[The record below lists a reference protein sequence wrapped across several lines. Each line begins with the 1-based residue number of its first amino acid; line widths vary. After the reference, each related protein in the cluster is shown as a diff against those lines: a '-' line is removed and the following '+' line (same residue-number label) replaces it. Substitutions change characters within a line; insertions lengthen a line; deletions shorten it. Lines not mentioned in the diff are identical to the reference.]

1 MPAWACGAS
10 CSRTRRSKR
19 FTVAAN
25 DTIFATSSGA
35 PPAAIA
41 ILRVSGPSAF
51 AVARALA
58 GAALPEPRS
67 AALRALRD
75 PRDGALLDRALLLLF
90 PGPRSATGEDLI
102 EFHVHGGRAVVAAVE
117 AAIAREPGTRRAEP
131 GEFTRRALEHG
142 VIDLTAAEGLG
153 DLLSAETETQR
164 RAALRVAEG
173 GLRALV
179 ERWTDALIGV
189 AARIEAQLDFSDEDD
204 VPTEQIE
211 AVLASLAEI
220 TAEIDRLLA
229 APPIER
235 LRDGIRVVLAGPP
248 NSGKSTLLNALSG
261 RDAAI
266 VSPISGTTRD
276 RIEVPVERDGIA
288 YLLTDTAG
296 LTDRPGDAIERIGVE
311 RAHGAIAGADIV
323 LWLDD
328 APPSDPAYLA
338 IHARADLPTR
348 SATPPSRIAAV
359 SAATGDGVQALW
371 KVIAER
377 AATLLPQADALAT
390 NQRQRELLRTCLDH
404 LRGAQVQPDLLIL
417 AEEVRGGLRALDA
430 VLGRSGIE
438 DVLDA
443 IFSRF
448 CIGK

>member
-1 MPAWACGAS
+1 M
-10 CSRTRRSKR
+10 
-19 FTVAAN
+19 AAN